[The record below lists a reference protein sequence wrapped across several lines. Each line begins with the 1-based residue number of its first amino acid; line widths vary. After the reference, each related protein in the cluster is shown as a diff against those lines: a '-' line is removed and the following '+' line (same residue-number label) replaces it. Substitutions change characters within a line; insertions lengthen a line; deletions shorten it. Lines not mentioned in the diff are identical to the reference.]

1 MAQTV
6 LDGVDEVRTAVGRHL
21 GHSEWIV
28 VDQDRVDRFALATGD
43 GQWIHVDVA
52 RAEAESPFGGP
63 VAHGLLVLALT
74 NLFLP
79 QIVEVRGFAMGVNY
93 GLDRVRLPAPVA
105 VGSSVR
111 GGAELAAVDDVA
123 GGIQTTMTVTVE
135 VDGGSEPACV
145 AQALSRYLF

>member
-1 MAQTV
+1 
-6 LDGVDEVRTAVGRHL
+6 
-21 GHSEWIV
+21 
-28 VDQDRVDRFALATGD
+28 
-43 GQWIHVDVA
+43 
-52 RAEAESPFGGP
+52 
-63 VAHGLLVLALT
+63 
-74 NLFLP
+74 
-79 QIVEVRGFAMGVNY
+79 
-93 GLDRVRLPAPVA
+93 VRLPAPVP

>member
-6 LDGVDEVRTAVGRHL
+6 LDGVDEVRSAVGRHL

-28 VDQDRVDRFALATGD
+28 VDQDRVDGFALATGD
-43 GQWIHVDVA
+43 DQWIHVDVA
-52 RAEAESPFGGP
+52 RAETESPFGGP

-93 GLDRVRLPAPVA
+93 GLDRVRLPAPVP

-135 VDGGSEPACV
+135 VDGRSEPACV
-145 AQALSRYLF
+145 AQALSRFLF